1 MHLGGE
7 RWGARKTV
15 PRLYTWVE
23 RDREQGKHY
32 LYYTPGWREMGNKEN
47 ST

>member
-23 RDREQGKHY
+23 RDREQGKQY
-32 LYYTPGWREMGNKEN
+32 LDYTPGWREMGSKEN